1 MAVHARGGVFSP
13 YRDRGPASLAELVP
27 PDRRRRNAAL
37 FGLSCAMIGALMTWS
52 VEALATWDAETL
64 ASWDPSPSGWFALR
78 GRAVESPEP
87 TTTLT
92 EPAPAFVTFSA
103 LTVLDSRGNPQA
115 DVRFDPVALDG
126 QSMLTVISFPACDD
140 VLLDGAS
147 TGASP
152 LWQHRIAPGAHRL
165 GLRFGRRVM
174 RFELRAAA
182 DEATILK
189 QPGWADGDE
198 D

>member
-37 FGLSCAMIGALMTWS
+37 FGLSCAMIGALMAWS

-92 EPAPAFVTFSA
+92 EP
-103 LTVLDSRGNPQA
+103 G
-115 DVRFDPVALDG
+115 VRP
-126 QSMLTVISFPACDD
+126 
-140 VLLDGAS
+140 
-147 TGASP
+147 
-152 LWQHRIAPGAHRL
+152 RL
-165 GLRFGRRVM
+165 GRVTGPLRSGRAR
-174 RFELRAAA
+174 RPIDAH
-182 DEATILK
+182 
-189 QPGWADGDE
+189 GD
-198 D
+198 